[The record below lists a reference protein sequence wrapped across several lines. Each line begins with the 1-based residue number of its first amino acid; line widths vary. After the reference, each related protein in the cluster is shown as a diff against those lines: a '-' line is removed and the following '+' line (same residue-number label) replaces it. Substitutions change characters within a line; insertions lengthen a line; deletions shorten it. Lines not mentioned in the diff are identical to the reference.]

1 MDVSILIVHFGN
13 PKITKKCL
21 KSVYKS
27 DLKGINYEILILDN
41 TPGKDH
47 TSNFKKYKNLRYIIT
62 NKNNY
67 AYALNLGTKESKGE
81 FIVFLNPDIKAD
93 KNWLKE
99 LINSAR
105 KNNKIGGVMSK
116 ILFSKTKKINSMG
129 IQDAEDYYYKD
140 INIHKEDNKKDT
152 KGKKIKAASGC
163 CVLYRREALE
173 DVNGLDEDFI
183 MYYEDVD
190 LGFRLNDK
198 GWKIIINPKSIIY
211 HDLHGTTGDENKIP
225 CFFCNR
231 NRFLFIAK
239 RKPDDFAK
247 QIPKSYPYIHKQFD
261 VLFKYIKFGVIELFK
276 TQNEAVIK
284 RVYPKIMLELSK
296 IYPLDKIQNL
306 TNEIE
311 LFCNLRRPR
320 ICLYDRA
327 MHFIGGGQKYGLTI
341 AEAIK
346 KTGDITL
353 VSNKPVTIS
362 QLENWYDLKL
372 KGCKLKII
380 ELPIYKEDTEI
391 NPSLAIGAARNP
403 FEKIEDEVLNYDLF
417 INVNMVPSVNAL
429 ALKNIFLCHFPDT
442 DRSHYFYPSKYD
454 FLISNSK
461 YTDEWIKKKWG
472 LKSNL
477 MIYPPI
483 DMKYKGK
490 VIKENIILS
499 VSRFEVKG
507 SKKQL
512 EMAKIFC
519 SLYKK
524 NPKILKGWKLVLCG
538 GTFKKNAYLAQVKNY
553 IKSCGCPI
561 KVVTNLSNE
570 DLKKLYAKSKIFWH
584 ACGLNENLG
593 KNPVLIEHFGMTTVE
608 AMQNGC
614 VPVVFDG
621 GGQKEIVEN
630 RVNGFR
636 FRNER
641 DMKRLTIRLIK
652 EKITIKHLSLS
663 AKKSSNKYSKEKFQK
678 TYKKLIETIISGF
691 REKKNHVPEVQDVIS
706 SLNS

>member
-1 MDVSILIVHFGN
+1 MDVSILIVHFGD
-13 PKITKKCL
+13 PKLTKRCL

-41 TPGKDH
+41 TPGKDY
-47 TSNFKKYKNLRYIIT
+47 SEVFKRYKNLRYIVT

-67 AYALNLGTKESKGE
+67 AYALNLGTKKSTGE

-99 LINSAR
+99 LLKTAR
-105 KNNKIGGVMSK
+105 KNSKIGGVMSK
-116 ILFSKTKKINSMG
+116 ILFSKTKKVNSMG
-129 IQDAEDYYYKD
+129 IEDAKDYYFKD
-140 INIHKEDNKKDT
+140 INIHKENNKKDT
-152 KGKKIKAASGC
+152 KEKKIIAASGC
-163 CVLYRREALE
+163 CVLYRREALK
-173 DVNGLDEDFI
+173 DVNGIDEDFV

-198 GWKIIINPKSIIY
+198 GWKIILNPKSIIY
-211 HDLHGTTGDENKIP
+211 HDLHGTTGDEGKIP
-225 CFFCNR
+225 CYFCNR

-261 VLFKYIKFGVIELFK
+261 ALFEYIKYGVIELFK

-296 IYPLDKIQNL
+296 ICPLDKLQNL

-311 LFCNLRRPR
+311 LLYNLRKPK

-341 AEAIK
+341 AETIK
-346 KTGDITL
+346 KIGDITL
-353 VSNKPVTIS
+353 ISNKPVTIP
-362 QLENWYDLKL
+362 QLENWYNLKL

-380 ELPIYKEDTEI
+380 QLPINREDTEI
-391 NPSLAIGAARNP
+391 NPSLALGAARNP
-403 FEKIEDEVLNYDLF
+403 FEKVEDEILNYDLF
-417 INVNMVPSVNAL
+417 INANMVPSVNAL

-442 DRSHYFYPSKYD
+442 DRSNYFYPQKYD
-454 FLISNSK
+454 YLISNSK
-461 YTDEWIKKKWG
+461 YTDGWIQKKWD

-477 MIYPPI
+477 MVYPPI
-483 DMKYKGK
+483 DMEYKGK
-490 VIKENIILS
+490 TNKEDIILS
-499 VSRFEVKG
+499 VSRFELKG

-524 NPKILKGWKLVLCG
+524 HPKTLKGWKLVLCG
-538 GTFKKNAYLAQVKNY
+538 GTFEKNTYLTQVKNY

-561 KVVTNLSNE
+561 KVVTNISNE
-570 DLKKLYAKSKIFWH
+570 ELKKLYAKSKIFWH
-584 ACGLNENLG
+584 ACGLNENSG

-614 VPVVFDG
+614 VPVVIDG
-621 GGQKEIVEN
+621 GGQKEIIEN
-630 RVNGFR
+630 EINGFR

-641 DMKRLTIRLIK
+641 EMKKQTIRLIK
-652 EKITIKHLSLS
+652 DGKMMSQLSL
-663 AKKSSNKYSKEKFQK
+663 AAEKSSEIYSKEKFQK
-678 TYKKLIETIISGF
+678 TFRELIETMINELK
-691 REKKNHVPEVQDVIS
+691 EKKNYVPEVQEVMKN
-706 SLNS
+706 LR